1 MCFGLSPTLEK
12 VGGKGQRKL
21 KGVSKAGL
29 NRCIFDKTAH
39 EKKPTKLR
47 HFQVKYFILVKTM
60 ICFFFILEEV
70 FTNKQKKKVVETKT
84 SKAFTNPVKTEVCGG
99 LEVTAAN
106 QDNE

>member
-70 FTNKQKKKVVETKT
+70 FTNKQTNKKSSRNKDFKSIYKSSENRGMWW
-84 SKAFTNPVKTEVCGG
+84 AGG
-99 LEVTAAN
+99 N
-106 QDNE
+106 SC